1 MFTQCL
7 LNRFWVTSIQK
18 ISEIPVLHIVFT
30 YSFLLSFSSSFFFF
44 SSFLF
49 LFCKVSSR
57 DKWKEAQRTAVCAQS
72 RLYAGIV
79 DIDDKQIVAE
89 KEIAERERG
98 WFSRMSKRYKEYI
111 YIFFFMAS
119 I

>member
-1 MFTQCL
+1 MFFGLPLFKKL
-7 LNRFWVTSIQK
+7 LRYLSYILCSRTLFFF
-18 ISEIPVLHIVFT
+18 L
-30 YSFLLSFSSSFFFF
+30 FLLLFFFF

-57 DKWKEAQRTAVCAQS
+57 DKWKEAQRTAAGAQS